1 MLNYLWAVMILIGV
15 ITGACTGHMQEVS
28 AGFVDASA
36 EAVEL
41 AIATAGIVAL
51 WTGMLKIAEKAGL
64 LEVIN
69 RLLSPAVRFLF
80 PNIPKNHRATSYIS
94 VNFTANILG
103 LGWAATPAGLSAMAE
118 LAKLEDERRQQNP
131 GGAYRAGVANSE
143 MCTFLVM
150 NISSLQLI
158 PVSIIAYR
166 SQYGSAAPTA
176 IVGPAILATM
186 ISTLAGALFC
196 AAASRYDR
204 RKNRG
209 DGRQRLLSG
218 GTNMTA
224 LERRFPERGRR

>member
-1 MLNYLWAVMILIGV
+1 MLNYLWAAMIFIGV

-51 WTGMLKIAEKAGL
+51 WTGVLKIAEKAGL
-64 LEVIN
+64 LDVIN
-69 RLLSPAVRFLF
+69 HLLSPMVHFLF
-80 PNIPKNHRATSYIS
+80 PHIPKNHPAASYIS

-103 LGWAATPAGLSAMAE
+103 LGWAATPAGLNAMSA
-118 LAKLEDERRQQNP
+118 LAQLEDERRQKNP
-131 GGAYRAGVANSE
+131 QSAYRAGIANSE

-186 ISTLAGALFC
+186 VSTLAGALFC
-196 AAASRYDR
+196 VIASGRDKR
-204 RKNRG
+204 RLDLMRAGRG
-209 DGRQRLLSG
+209 Q
-218 GTNMTA
+218 A
-224 LERRFPERGRR
+224 ERGRD